1 VKAIALIGAKESMGD
16 RALSAT
22 EARYSLH
29 PLESVAHLFEV
40 SFTAPPDL
48 ILFNAD
54 HLESTAQ
61 EALSHIKADPLCAH
75 IPMVA
80 MCRDPEVLT
89 SSGLASLVDDF
100 VLLPLN
106 GDELMVRLGL
116 NMERSRKT
124 FELNPLTRLP
134 GNITIIKE
142 IQRWIDGDGVFALAY
157 ADIDF
162 FKPFNDRYGFTRGDE
177 VIRMLGR
184 LITNI
189 LQLKSPDEGFVGH
202 VGGDDFVFLI
212 PFGKVDEASE
222 ELIRHFDAIV
232 PGFYDPED
240 KANGWIDSVTREGVR
255 RQFPFISLSI
265 GVAHNS
271 LRKISHYGKLSEIA
285 SEMKRFAK
293 KTPGSCYRIDRR
305 KE

>member
-1 VKAIALIGAKESMGD
+1 VKVIALVGEKESLGAG
-16 RALSAT
+16 ALSAM
-22 EARYSLH
+22 EALYSLL
-29 PLESVAHLFEV
+29 PLQSIAQLFEV
-40 SFTAPPDL
+40 SFSAPPDL
-48 ILFNAD
+48 ILFNAEQ
-54 HLESTAQ
+54 LEPAAQ

-75 IPMVA
+75 IPMVG
-80 MCRDPEVLT
+80 MCRLPESLST
-89 SSGLASLVDDF
+89 SGLASLIDDF
-100 VLLPLN
+100 ITLPLN
-106 GDELMVRLGL
+106 DAELIVRLGL

-142 IQRWIDGDGVFALAY
+142 IQRWIDAQRIFALAY
-157 ADIDF
+157 VDIDF

-212 PFGKVDEASE
+212 PFDKVDEASAA
-222 ELIRHFDAIV
+222 LIGHFDTIV

-240 KANGWIDSVTREGVR
+240 RANGYVESVTREGTR

-271 LRKISHYGKLSEIA
+271 FRKLSHYGKLSEIA

-293 KTPGSCYRIDRR
+293 KTPGSCYRMDRR
-305 KE
+305 MS